1 MIVVINVIAAKVFE
15 LIASFEKA
23 PTKNEETSSIFMKLT
38 VLQFFNIAIVLLL
51 VNFNL
56 DWGLINYLKQFGILT
71 GRCLMGKS
79 TCCEPPVLALL
90 S

>member
-56 DWGLINYLKQFGILT
+56 DWGLINVLKQFGILT
-71 GRCLMGKS
+71 GAHKEFS
-79 TCCEPPVLALL
+79 AEWYK
-90 S
+90 